1 MTTLPSSEHL
11 NNFTDLDESGE
22 AQALQQAMENLR
34 NELATEHTIAE
45 AKGLRVRVTACQ
57 ALSAKGLDHYVAI
70 KSCHVLFV
78 FELPR
83 CNSAMSLKCR
93 KEPSDVISISMSD
106 MCQKHLETPSV
117 RDIEKR
123 FLCCLFRPHTEL
135 PGPTTYLCTFEAK
148 AADLGGRTRTIPQAM
163 RRANRSRIGLE
174 EAADSERLCS
184 GKSEAENSDL

>member
-22 AQALQQAMENLR
+22 VQALQQAMENLR

-45 AKGLRVRVTACQ
+45 AKRLRVRVTACQ
-57 ALSAKGLDHYVAI
+57 ALSAKGLDHDVAI

-83 CNSAMSLKCR
+83 WKKSAMSLKCR

-106 MCQKHLETPSV
+106 ICQKHRETPAV
-117 RDIEKR
+117 RDSLR
-123 FLCCLFRPHTEL
+123 NGFYVVCFVL
-135 PGPTTYLCTFEAK
+135 PLNC
-148 AADLGGRTRTIPQAM
+148 
-163 RRANRSRIGLE
+163 
-174 EAADSERLCS
+174 
-184 GKSEAENSDL
+184 